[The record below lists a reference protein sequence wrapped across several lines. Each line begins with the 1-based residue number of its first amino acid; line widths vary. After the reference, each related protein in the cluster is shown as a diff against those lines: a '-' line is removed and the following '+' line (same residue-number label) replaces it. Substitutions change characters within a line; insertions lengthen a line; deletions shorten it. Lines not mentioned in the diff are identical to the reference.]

1 MGATA
6 ALAIMAGGTAMSAYG
21 QMKSGRDTNKLFQQ
35 NAQIAEYQA
44 KDAEARGKVGEKQSR
59 RMTEKVIGSQR
70 VSLAGQGVDVNRG
83 SALDVQADAAYL
95 GKDFQAVQELETIVK
110 TKTAI
115 MRVVEVVL
123 ADRVI
128 AVKMINN
135 KDCCETVAL
144 E

>member
-1 MGATA
+1 VVAV
-6 ALAIMAGGTAMSAYG
+6 AGLGTVMLVVQVEVVAVDVLLRMVPDPTVI
-21 QMKSGRDTNKLFQQ
+21 Q
-35 NAQIAEYQA
+35 AQIT
-44 KDAEARGKVGEKQSR
+44 V
-59 RMTEKVIGSQR
+59 VIKIW
-70 VSLAGQGVDVNRG
+70 
-83 SALDVQADAAYL
+83 ADAAYL

-115 MRVVEVVL
+115 MRVVEAVL